1 MLPEDEAAVAAD
13 SEVVSEDADS
23 VAVSEEASEAEVDLE
38 AAAALPVGVGVVVEP
53 HAEVVAV
60 SLTSPMPDKAR
71 AQHKAS
77 RVDAG

>member
-1 MLPEDEAAVAAD
+1 MG
-13 SEVVSEDADS
+13 
-23 VAVSEEASEAEVDLE
+23 
-38 AAAALPVGVGVVVEP
+38 LPVGVGVVVEP